1 MNDGRDDKFEYF
13 NVEVKK
19 TLVPRLNIISY
30 TVCRYIQEQGL
41 TLNDH
46 FSIHE
51 LKLSL
56 FHSNLCGAL
65 AASPQSTM
73 DSVSKLKMH
82 L

>member
-1 MNDGRDDKFEYF
+1 MQEK
-13 NVEVKK
+13 KK
-19 TLVPRLNIISY
+19 TVPRLNIISY
-30 TVCRYIQEQGL
+30 TVSCYIQEQGL

-73 DSVSKLKMH
+73 DNVSKLKMH